1 MYAWGQMVLRHY
13 VVLSYQAPYKIS
25 QLLFHMYCT
34 CYRLYV
40 LIFTFANTDMISL
53 HEPIIG

>member
-1 MYAWGQMVLRHY
+1 MYAWGQMVSRHY

-40 LIFTFANTDMISL
+40 LTFTFANTDMISL
-53 HEPIIG
+53 HEPIG